1 MSLVPGGLA
10 PPNVGYTLQM
20 PLSSD
25 TPTDGFIACRHT
37 SCGLRCV
44 CGAFV
49 EGRVTFALVSD
60 VFLGVSDSVAGV
72 RDTLGIVAE
81 VRGIVTM
88 VSDVLPEVRGT
99 VVRVR
104 GGVALAS
111 VGCGT
116 LARGPRRPCDGVR
129 NRVGATP
136 RRCCRRSA
144 RPRRRVA
151 TESGL
156 PRPRQVLRRCFPVL
170 GTLAEVCGELALA
183 SERVGAAAVP
193 LR

>member
-1 MSLVPGGLA
+1 MSATPSKC
-10 PPNVGYTLQM
+10 
-20 PLSSD
+20 LSSLCD

-72 RDTLGIVAE
+72 RDTLGIVSE
-81 VRGIVTM
+81 VRGTVTM

-104 GGVALAS
+104 GGVALVS

-116 LARGPRRPCDGVR
+116 LAEVR
-129 NRVGATP
+129 NEC
-136 RRCCRRSA
+136 RCYA
-144 RPRRRVA
+144 VYDWNTVA
-151 TESGL
+151 WIPSD
-156 PRPRQVLRRCFPVL
+156 
-170 GTLAEVCGELALA
+170 
-183 SERVGAAAVP
+183 
-193 LR
+193 